1 MPSRPFR
8 MLARRSAAWTRYRVQ
23 RGGWS
28 VSENCTAEGR
38 PSRPFDTGCLAGWLR
53 AEPTEKKKQKKNGIS
68 KYFGLT
74 LTRVTLRPDPSGQV
88 VA

>member
-1 MPSRPFR
+1 MDGLCLKIAQLRVAQVG
-8 MLARRSAAWTRYRVQ
+8 LLTLAAW
-23 RGGWS
+23 
-28 VSENCTAEGR
+28 
-38 PSRPFDTGCLAGWLR
+38 LAGS
-53 AEPTEKKKQKKNGIS
+53 EPTEKKKQKKNGIS